1 MGVTQA
7 KPYAKSELSAIVL
20 TGYQLSDQAL
30 TNQIFPLAKN

>member
-20 TGYQLSDQAL
+20 TGYISFL
-30 TNQIFPLAKN
+30 TWL